1 MILQKYPKVRDW
13 IRIYTDRIELRTGKV
28 DIGQRISTALMRIAI
43 EELDVPVELIRF
55 AEVRTGSSPDEGIT
69 AGSRSVS
76 QSGHAM
82 RAAAATLRS
91 HVLDLASSW
100 FGTDP
105 TQLELSNGIVS
116 HRRSNRKLAI
126 TELAGKIDSELEV
139 DASTRSASR
148 NLELPWIEPVGL
160 NEMITGEYMFVQ
172 DLDVPGMLH
181 ARVVRPP
188 RHQARLESIDADI
201 ESQLESENIRIIRDG
216 SFLAVAGGCEWRV
229 AASAMRLFDS
239 CRWDHGKDYEAEDIF
254 ELLMSKPAS
263 SHLVVDGVPN
273 EEKIPSELTLPD
285 FERLYER
292 PYQLHGSLA
301 PSAALAEWNGQRLT
315 VTTHSQGIY
324 PLRESIAESLNLPA
338 SAVEVV
344 HAPGSG
350 CYGHNGA
357 DDAAFEAAL
366 ISILLPKTPILL
378 KWTRRDEHRFE
389 PYSPAMAVKVAANLE
404 EGGSVS
410 AYSAEAFSD
419 THSTR
424 PVPGPNQQG
433 PSRFLASGLRS
444 DPVLPRPPRPNMGE
458 HAGIHRNLDP
468 SYQFG
473 TKRLVKNLVFDLPM
487 RTSAMRCLG
496 GAANDFARECF
507 VDEVAVATG
516 RDPLGF
522 RRQHLAGDQRSI
534 AVIDRLSRL
543 AASAEIRGSGR
554 GRGFAFSRY
563 KNSSAR
569 VGIMVDLFVDDF
581 AAVKLASANIVVD
594 AGRAVDPDGI
604 ASQLEGGFMQAA
616 SWALYEEVYWNGEEI
631 LSSDWD
637 TYPVIRFDNV
647 PEINSVILDIPDA
660 PSLGVGE
667 AAPGPALA
675 AIVNAICNAT
685 GIRMRRLPITPAAIR
700 EQAISE

>member
-76 QSGHAM
+76 QSGHAV

-139 DASTRSASR
+139 DASTRFASQ

-216 SFLAVAGGCEWRV
+216 SFLAVAGSCEWRV

-404 EGGSVS
+404 ESGSVS

-468 SYQFG
+468 PYQFG
-473 TKRLVKNLVFDLPM
+473 AKRLVKNLVFDLPM

-522 RRQHLAGDQRSI
+522 RRHHLADDQRSI
-534 AVIDRLSRL
+534 AVIDRLFRL
-543 AASAEIRGSGR
+543 AASAEIPGSGR

-700 EQAISE
+700 EQAIFE

>member
-76 QSGHAM
+76 QSGHAV

-139 DASTRSASR
+139 DASTRFASR

-216 SFLAVAGGCEWRV
+216 SFLAVAGSCEWRV

-404 EGGSVS
+404 EGGFVS

-444 DPVLPRPPRPNMGE
+444 DPVLSPP
-458 HAGIHRNLDP
+458 P
-468 SYQFG
+468 STQHG
-473 TKRLVKNLVFDLPM
+473 
-487 RTSAMRCLG
+487 RT
-496 GAANDFARECF
+496 
-507 VDEVAVATG
+507 
-516 RDPLGF
+516 
-522 RRQHLAGDQRSI
+522 
-534 AVIDRLSRL
+534 
-543 AASAEIRGSGR
+543 RGHSPK
-554 GRGFAFSRY
+554 S
-563 KNSSAR
+563 
-569 VGIMVDLFVDDF
+569 
-581 AAVKLASANIVVD
+581 
-594 AGRAVDPDGI
+594 
-604 ASQLEGGFMQAA
+604 
-616 SWALYEEVYWNGEEI
+616 
-631 LSSDWD
+631 
-637 TYPVIRFDNV
+637 
-647 PEINSVILDIPDA
+647 
-660 PSLGVGE
+660 
-667 AAPGPALA
+667 
-675 AIVNAICNAT
+675 
-685 GIRMRRLPITPAAIR
+685 
-700 EQAISE
+700 